1 MNSGELIRQKIK
13 AANIYIGRPQPTD
26 ASLITWKAQARAA
39 KSDTSTPSIVPTV
52 ASSSASGVMQF
63 ATGKE
68 SEGCIT
74 GVVQTHTGK
83 CTNGEYSARLMAS
96 AGCAVCSDTDYST
109 NPGGITLPCYTYE
122 TRQRYPITN
131 AAGVIVDSNTY
142 LNTIGVPCG
151 TLNDGLYRP
160 PNNILGGTSNTYV
173 NNYGGG
179 LVFPSYG
186 DQQQLRNS
194 FPSN

>member
-1 MNSGELIRQKIK
+1 MNSGELMRQKIK

-26 ASLITWKAQARAA
+26 ASLIKWKAQSRAA

-52 ASSSASGVMQF
+52 SSSPASAVMQF

-74 GVVQTHTGK
+74 GVVQTNTGK
-83 CTNGEYSARLMAS
+83 GTNGEYSARLMAS

-131 AAGVIVDSNTY
+131 SVGVIVDSNTY